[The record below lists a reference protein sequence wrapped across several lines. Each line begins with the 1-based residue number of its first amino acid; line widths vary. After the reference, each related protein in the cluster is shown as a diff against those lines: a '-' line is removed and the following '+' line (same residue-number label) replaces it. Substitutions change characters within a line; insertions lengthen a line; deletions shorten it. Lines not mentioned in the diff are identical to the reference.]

1 MDGVQG
7 QESNAGS
14 VSVRIPVMEESPLQ
28 ALLPACPDWPD
39 LN

>member
-1 MDGVQG
+1 MDGVPA
-7 QESNAGS
+7 QETNAASLS
-14 VSVRIPVMEESPLQ
+14 VLIPVLDSSAVK

>member
-1 MDGVQG
+1 MHG

-14 VSVRIPVMEESPLQ
+14 VSVCIPVLEESRL
-28 ALLPACPDWPD
+28 ADLLPTCPDWPD

>member
-1 MDGVQG
+1 MDSVQG

-14 VSVRIPVMEESPLQ
+14 VSVCIPVLEDSRLV